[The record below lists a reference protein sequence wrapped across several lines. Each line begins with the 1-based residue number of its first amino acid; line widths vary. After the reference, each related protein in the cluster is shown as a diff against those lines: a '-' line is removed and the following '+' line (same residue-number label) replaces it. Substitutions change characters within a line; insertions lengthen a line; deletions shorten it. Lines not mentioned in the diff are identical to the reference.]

1 MAICRCT
8 VGEVAIERVLRCPRR
23 RQRIDFA
30 ELSRPKARACSAPTV
45 GARTV
50 CAAII
55 VGHHFDTFG
64 AAARHDRRARCPSAQ
79 SCGN

>member
-8 VGEVAIERVLRCPRR
+8 VGEVAIEACFEGAR
-23 RQRIDFA
+23 DDA
-30 ELSRPKARACSAPTV
+30 NELISQSCRGRKRAPTV

-64 AAARHDRRARCPSAQ
+64 AAARHDRRARCTGAQ